1 MHGLTVLYSAVLL
14 NVATVKIQINRNLAI
29 PIYTQIVGQLQF
41 DIATGRLASGTLL
54 PSIRDLAHDLN
65 LAPMTITQAYQ
76 ELRQLGLIETRPGLG
91 TYVASFDA
99 AEPGEP
105 VANRALQLRRILQRA
120 IGEAH
125 NEGFSEEAI
134 KQGFLS
140 LLTASNGLVAS
151 RRLGLVGLFADTLRV
166 YADDLERRLA
176 SEQVVVDPIT
186 FGELEEHPEL
196 YRGRIEQA
204 EAILTPLHQVQ
215 RLRDVLQAN
224 GLGDTH
230 ALMGLS
236 LVLRPSAQ
244 QAIAALP
251 STTQVGVVS
260 TFGEFVVTMIQGIAA
275 INPLQPEPVV
285 CLSNDEEALR
295 QMARTVQAIVYASGA
310 NAAVAA
316 LAPALPAGMPM
327 IEFLHTP
334 DEAGIERIRRW
345 LAQHARPRPPV

>member
-1 MHGLTVLYSAVLL
+1 MRGLTVLYSVVLL

-41 DIATGRLASGTLL
+41 DIATGRLPSGTLL

-105 VANRALQLRRILQRA
+105 VANRTLQLRRILQRA

-125 NEGFSEEAI
+125 SDGFSEEEI

-140 LLTASNGLVAS
+140 LLSASNALVAR

-176 SEQVVVDPIT
+176 PEQVVIDPIT
-186 FGELEEHPEL
+186 FGELEDHPDL
-196 YRGRIEQA
+196 YAGRIDQA
-204 EAILTPLHQVQ
+204 EAILTPVHQIQ
-215 RLRDVLQAN
+215 RLRDVLQSNRLGAN
-224 GLGDTH
+224 H
-230 ALMGLS
+230 ALLGLS
-236 LVLRPSAQ
+236 FVLRPSAQ

-251 STTQVGVVS
+251 PAVRVGVVS
-260 TFGEFVVTMIQGIAA
+260 TMGEFVVTMIQGIAA
-275 INPLQPEPVV
+275 VHPMPQEPVV
-285 CLSNDEEALR
+285 CLANDDEGLQ
-295 QMARTVQAIVYASGA
+295 QMAHTVQAIVYASGA
-310 NAAVAA
+310 NTAVAA
-316 LAPALPAGMPM
+316 LAPALPPSMPV
-327 IEFLHTP
+327 IEYLHTP
-334 DEAGIERIRRW
+334 DEAVTERIRQW
-345 LAQHARPRPPV
+345 LAQHVRPITPV